1 MLKDQLLN
9 TKGLQFDNWIF
20 VSEKFPGL
28 FRKRSKARVA
38 LSWLALIRV
47 YYHIHINLLMP
58 LKQLLALTI
67 LPSSNQTLVV
77 SEMNCLRDDW
87 IPSRW
92 PHFRKEVYIVVLLP
106 CFLPSTFL
114 YVHSC
119 NMFSSVLSF
128 ELWKY
133 ANDSTMSDT
142 ILYRV
147 KLAISR
153 SLSTCLPRVLP
164 SSVKFQYLMR

>member
-20 VSEKFPGL
+20 VSETFPGL
-28 FRKRSKARVA
+28 LRKRSKARVA
-38 LSWLALIRV
+38 LRWLALIRV
-47 YYHIHINLLMP
+47 YYHIHINLLMS

-67 LPSSNQTLVV
+67 PLSSNQTLVV

-87 IPSRW
+87 IPSRE

-106 CFLPSTFL
+106 CFLSSTFL

-119 NMFSSVLSF
+119 NMFSCLVLN
-128 ELWKY
+128 Y
-133 ANDSTMSDT
+133 GSTPT
-142 ILYRV
+142 TLP
-147 KLAISR
+147 
-153 SLSTCLPRVLP
+153 CLTQYSIG
-164 SSVKFQYLMR
+164 SS